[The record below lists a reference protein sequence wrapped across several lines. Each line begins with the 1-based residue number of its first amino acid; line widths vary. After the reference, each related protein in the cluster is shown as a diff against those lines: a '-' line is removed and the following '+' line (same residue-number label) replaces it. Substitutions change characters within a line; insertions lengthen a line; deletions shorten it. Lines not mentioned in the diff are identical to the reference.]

1 MNLVR
6 RNHGAFPHAMDEI
19 FKDWMGGSQLPQ
31 RQLPPVNIKETEA
44 DFSVELS
51 APGLK
56 KEDFVIE
63 VDNGKLTISAEAK
76 AEKTE
81 QEEGKYT
88 RREFKHTAFKRVF
101 TLPESINDE
110 GINAAYNDGILTIQL
125 PKKEEALPKAKRG
138 IEIS

>member
-6 RNHGAFPHAMDEI
+6 RNHGAFPNAMDEI

-31 RQLPPVNIKETEA
+31 RQLPPVNIKETDA
-44 DFSVELS
+44 NFSVELS

-56 KEDFVIE
+56 KEDFNIE

-76 AEKTE
+76 TENAE
-81 QEEGKYT
+81 QAEGKYT
-88 RREFKHTAFKRVF
+88 RREFTHAAFKRVF
-101 TLPESINDE
+101 TLPETINTE
-110 GINAAYNDGILTIQL
+110 GINAGYENGILTIQL
-125 PKKEEALPKAKRG
+125 PKKEEALPKAKRA